1 MTKLI
6 LAILKKCFML
16 LNNFISIEQMLIPLA
31 RIFYKRIASGGLNHG
46 LEERIG
52 CRLNTDFTGI
62 RNRICFAFAA
72 DALCGEF

>member
-1 MTKLI
+1 
-6 LAILKKCFML
+6 
-16 LNNFISIEQMLIPLA
+16 MLIPLA